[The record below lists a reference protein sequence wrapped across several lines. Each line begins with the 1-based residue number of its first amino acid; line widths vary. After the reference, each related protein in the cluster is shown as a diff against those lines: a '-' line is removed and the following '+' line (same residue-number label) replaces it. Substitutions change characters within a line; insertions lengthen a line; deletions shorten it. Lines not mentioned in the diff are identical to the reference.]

1 MLLSLNVTLC
11 HSFWLNRFM
20 QQSFSSFSP
29 QMSSTLSNT
38 NFADMSKFIVILSV
52 SSCMVLFWISNL
64 LKSIGFLTSAA
75 LNEDNNYIK
84 ICKACMQCQLIQ
96 VYAQVWT
103 RCYLRGWTQACMF
116 NMWSPGRRA
125 EVPYAQMLLSETWT
139 CLAQQCQLCYR
150 PVG

>member
-20 QQSFSSFSP
+20 QQSPTIHLFLLRCHPHS
-29 QMSSTLSNT
+29 QTQTLQTCQNLL
-38 NFADMSKFIVILSV
+38 LSC
-52 SSCMVLFWISNL
+52 SCMVLFWISNL